1 MFTREYRIVELASHE
16 LDLHPAAQ
24 LVDLYKVFYQ
34 GTFGPSHI
42 MEDQAVALRL
52 LAEEI
57 DCDEFDQVLWQD
69 VSYMENFF
77 RINLVIVKNRQI
89 LIDDLFRALVASS
102 RIGATLSHDE
112 WKEEWYR
119 IDNVLR
125 DSLPEEIFTPESSV
139 IVKEAVEGG
148 KLVHHSALYKR
159 SYHPHYRVISREWFE
174 RLIGTTY

>member
-24 LVDLYKVFYQ
+24 LVDLYKLFYQ

-42 MEDQAVALRL
+42 MEDQAVALRF

-77 RINLVIVKNRQI
+77 RINLVIVKNRQV

-102 RIGATLSHDE
+102 RLGATLSHDE

-119 IDNVLR
+119 IESVLR
-125 DSLPEEIFTPESSV
+125 DSLPEEIFTPESSMV
-139 IVKEAVEGG
+139 VKEAVEGG
-148 KLVHHSALYKR
+148 KLVHHSASYKR

>member
-1 MFTREYRIVELASHE
+1 MFRRECRIVELASHE

-24 LVDLYKVFYQ
+24 LVDLYKLFYQ
-34 GTFGPSHI
+34 GTFGPKHI
-42 MEDQAVALRL
+42 MEDQAVALRF

-57 DCDEFDQVLWQD
+57 DCDDFDQVLWQD

-102 RIGATLSHDE
+102 RIGAVLSQDE

-119 IDNVLR
+119 IDGVLR
-125 DSLPEEIFTPESSV
+125 DSLPEEIFAPESSMV
-139 IVKEAVEGG
+139 VKEAVEGG
-148 KLVHHSALYKR
+148 RFVHHSASYKR

-174 RLIGTTY
+174 RLIGTAY